1 MSVTSQPQPAKAN
14 RIAALDI
21 LRGIAILG
29 TLGTNIWV
37 FAAAGTPLVEA
48 FVHTRLTIQGFFEVF
63 CNGKFLSLLSILF
76 GVGVA
81 IQYDA
86 AQRRGREWPGHYLW
100 RSTLLFLEGLFH
112 FTLLFEGDV
121 LMGYAVVAVIV
132 AFLLRYGERLIN
144 WVIGLA
150 ALLHLLLI
158 SAVIAAV
165 GVDPS
170 LAGNDAGFSA
180 YAALLSGDNYLA
192 QIAFRLENMLLLRTD
207 LRPKSKLLEHPHIP
221 PARINAVA
229 IIQPCAPIKVGR
241 VAVVVAEQGARGGV
255 GGGQC
260 YAPFLHRIRPTSRCI
275 IMLSALTRPH
285 LQVHYRTENV
295 C

>member
-121 LMGYAVVAVIV
+121 LMG
-132 AFLLRYGERLIN
+132 LCGSRRDCR
-144 WVIGLA
+144 
-150 ALLHLLLI
+150 LLI
-158 SAVIAAV
+158 ALRRAPHQLGDRAGGAAASAP
-165 GVDPS
+165 DQRS
-170 LAGNDAGFSA
+170 HRS
-180 YAALLSGDNYLA
+180 S
-192 QIAFRLENMLLLRTD
+192 
-207 LRPKSKLLEHPHIP
+207 
-221 PARINAVA
+221 
-229 IIQPCAPIKVGR
+229 
-241 VAVVVAEQGARGGV
+241 RGGSV
-255 GGGQC
+255 AG
-260 YAPFLHRIRPTSRCI
+260 R
-275 IMLSALTRPH
+275 
-285 LQVHYRTENV
+285 
-295 C
+295 